1 MLKHLHRSPVV
12 LLLCL
17 ATALLANCSCEQTIT
32 VVDTFGPDVEG
43 DRLHQYVAGGRVEF
57 IVYGSAVVPEATVSS
72 SDDSVFRIV
81 SVEQRDVGQLLQ
93 PRQLVF
99 DVTVEGG
106 AAGSADLLVSIE
118 GEVVDG
124 RTLTFVDVEGAV
136 FTRPVGLPGILELP
150 VAPADFVIG
159 ERGADFLVHF
169 VAEGD
174 DDVHGL
180 DVFRPL
186 DSGVAIGV
194 QNIGGDFSRTERN
207 FIHIES
213 PAAPLSVRYAVAGV
227 LADEPIQV
235 VPGVVASAD
244 FVRKNELRDLFADQD
259 LPPELAD
266 MLATGRDERVICDG
280 GTCAAKLEPKDA
292 DGRIVMGAAVD
303 WNVPGFEGTQPGDIF
318 VFDAGSDE
326 RTVRAVVAQPDG
338 QIVVEDLTV
347 RANPD
352 SLRVVNS
359 TTAVS
364 CASLGQGGA
373 SLFAVVL
380 LVLRRRRLG

>member
-1 MLKHLHRSPVV
+1 
-12 LLLCL
+12 
-17 ATALLANCSCEQTIT
+17 
-32 VVDTFGPDVEG
+32 
-43 DRLHQYVAGGRVEF
+43 
-57 IVYGSAVVPEATVSS
+57 VS
-72 SDDSVFRIV
+72 
-81 SVEQRDVGQLLQ
+81 
-93 PRQLVF
+93 
-99 DVTVEGG
+99 
-106 AAGSADLLVSIE
+106 AGSADLLVSIE
-118 GEVVDG
+118 GEVADR
-124 RTLTFVDVEGAV
+124 RTLTFVDVEAAV
-136 FTRPVGLPGILELP
+136 FTRPVGLPGILEVP
-150 VAPADFVIG
+150 VAPTDFVIG

-169 VAEGD
+169 VAQGD

-180 DVFRPL
+180 DVFRSL

-194 QNIGGDFSRTERN
+194 QNIGGDFSRTKRN

-213 PAAPLSVRYAVAGV
+213 PAAPLSVRYALAGV
-227 LADEPIQV
+227 LVDEPIQV
-235 VPGVVASAD
+235 APGVVASAD
-244 FVRKNELRDLFADQD
+244 FVRKNELRALFEDRD

-266 MLATGRDERVICDG
+266 MLATGTDERVICDG
-280 GTCAAKLEPKDA
+280 GTCAAKIEPKDA
-292 DGRIVMGAAVD
+292 DGRLVMGAAVD

-347 RANPD
+347 RAD
-352 SLRVVNS
+352 ADTMRAVNS

-380 LVLRRRRLG
+380 LALRRRRMD